1 MIGRNKETDFGTLA
15 TNIPGIVYRVY
26 LRGSKR
32 MAFFNEMLQKMTG
45 YEVSELKMG
54 EVCSIDPI
62 IISEDY
68 SDAKNTAFNV
78 FNA

>member
-1 MIGRNKETDFGTLA
+1 
-15 TNIPGIVYRVY
+15 
-26 LRGSKR
+26 
-32 MAFFNEMLQKMTG
+32 MAFFNDMLQKMTG
-45 YEVSELKMG
+45 YEASELKMG